1 VWVEETRQRGGL
13 RLTGPFRTAGKRLG
27 VALSALATIIG
38 NDLADRRQNFFD
50 RGLEGLI

>member
-1 VWVEETRQRGGL
+1 L
-13 RLTGPFRTAGKRLG
+13 GPFRNAREGLG
-27 VALSALATIIG
+27 GVLSPVAPIIG